1 MNEFVN
7 WFIPLVVDLMVIF
20 IGGFDNLMKALLIFI
35 LVDYITGI
43 MCIIIKKSPI
53 SKIGITETIKKVFM
67 LIFVGVANTLDVYI
81 TNTTGVLRTIVI
93 LFYLASI
100 GKSILKNAEILG
112 VMVPLK
118 LQKEIVELSKD
129 GQFDDEENDAH
140 KKS

>member
-1 MNEFVN
+1 MNEFIN
-7 WFIPLVVDLMVIF
+7 WFIPLVVDWTVFFL
-20 IGGFDNLMKALLIFI
+20 GGFDNLIKALLIFMLI
-35 LVDYITGI
+35 DYITGV

-53 SKIGITETIKKVFM
+53 SKIGITETSKKIFM

-93 LFYLASI
+93 LFYLALI

-118 LQKEIVELSKD
+118 LQKGIVDLSKD
-129 GQFDDEENDAH
+129 EQIDDENDM
-140 KKS
+140 

>member
-1 MNEFVN
+1 MNDFIN
-7 WFIPLVVDLMVIF
+7 WIVTVVAIF
-20 IGGFDNLMKALLIFI
+20 ISDFLGGFDKLIKALSIFI
-35 LVDYITGI
+35 LVDYITSI
-43 MCIIIKKSPI
+43 ICIIIKRSPI
-53 SKIGITETIKKVFM
+53 SKIGLTETSKKAFM

-129 GQFDDEENDAH
+129 EQIDDEENYAH
-140 KKS
+140 RKS